1 MITKKIKPV
10 KKKILPKVSSE
21 DKYPYYR
28 EENKDMRFDSL
39 KSLMNEVYC
48 NDVSEYGEVNLS
60 KQLNS
65 NEFVSFDCEIN
76 ATRHTCGFHEVGD
89 LSTKCLDANLS
100 HLVEIL
106 DSLVLNANGKTMF
119 MNTNGKYDCII
130 LEKALPK
137 CKYWT
142 KVKEYNNPNSGNTLT
157 LWVTNN

>member
-1 MITKKIKPV
+1 MINKKITPV

-39 KSLMNEVYC
+39 KSLMEEIYD
-48 NDVSEYGEVNLS
+48 NDVPECEIVNIS

-65 NEFVSFDCEIN
+65 NEFVSFDCEIT
-76 ATRHTCGFHEVGD
+76 ATTYTCGFHELGN

-106 DSLVLNANGKTMF
+106 DSLVLNASGKTMF
-119 MNTNGKYDCII
+119 MNTNGKYDSKI
-130 LEKALPK
+130 LERALPK